1 VAQPCRGET
10 HLLNVNSNKMKK
22 LLLLPVLFISFF
34 FTGCFETTQELTIKT
49 DGSGE
54 ISSNIDMSNAIS
66 MMAQMGMSE
75 KEKLIYDTTV
85 AFTSILDSVEGLTVD
100 DKKALEKGLI
110 MVNINT
116 VESKLFITT
125 KIPFRDVE
133 DMLKLKSVLEKWS
146 KAGGMSK
153 VASKAFGET
162 PGMDELGMDQK
173 SGNSDPFSSLAEN
186 YFDVEYK
193 KGKIKRSLIKDKYAK
208 VHEDEA
214 LSKMKE
220 MGEMGMPVKSNFVIN
235 LPVPAKNVSG
245 KNVKLSDDKKK
256 VTIENTLDELY
267 DDPSK
272 YEFTIEY

>member
-1 VAQPCRGET
+1 
-10 HLLNVNSNKMKK
+10 MKK
-22 LLLLPVLFISFF
+22 LLLLSVLFISTF
-34 FTGCFETTQELTIKT
+34 FTGCFETTQELTIKA

-54 ISSNIDMSNAIS
+54 INSNIDMSNAIS
-66 MMAQMGMSE
+66 MIAQMGMSD

-85 AFTSILDSVEGLTVD
+85 AFTSILDSVEGLTAE
-100 DKKALEKGLI
+100 DKKLLEKGFI
-110 MVNINT
+110 VVNINT
-116 VESKLFITT
+116 DESKLFLTT
-125 KIPFRDVE
+125 KIPFRNLE
-133 DMLKLKSVLEKWS
+133 DMIKLKSVLEKWS
-146 KAGGMSK
+146 RSGGMSK
-153 VASKAFGET
+153 VMSKAFGET
-162 PGMDELGMDQK
+162 PGMDELGMDGK
-173 SGNSDPFSSLAEN
+173 GSGGDPFSSLAEN
-186 YFDVEYK
+186 YFEVEYK

-208 VHEDEA
+208 VNEDEA

-235 LPVPAKNVSG
+235 LPVPVKNVTG

>member
-1 VAQPCRGET
+1 MLVKNT
-10 HLLNVNSNKMKK
+10 SVKNKFKLNMKK
-22 LLLLPVLFISFF
+22 LLLLAVLFISTF

-66 MMAQMGMSE
+66 MLAQMGGSN

-100 DKKALEKGLI
+100 DKRLLEKGSI
-110 MVNINT
+110 IVNINT
-116 VESKLFITT
+116 DEAKLFLTT
-125 KIPFRDVE
+125 KIPFRNLE
-133 DMLKLKSVLEKWS
+133 DMIRLKSVIEKWS
-146 KAGGMSK
+146 KSGGMSK

-193 KGKIKRSLIKDKYAK
+193 KGKIKRSLVKEKYAK
-208 VHEDEA
+208 VKEDEG

-220 MGEMGMPVKSNFVIN
+220 MGEMGMPVKSYFIIN
-235 LPVPAKNVSG
+235 LPGPAKSVSG